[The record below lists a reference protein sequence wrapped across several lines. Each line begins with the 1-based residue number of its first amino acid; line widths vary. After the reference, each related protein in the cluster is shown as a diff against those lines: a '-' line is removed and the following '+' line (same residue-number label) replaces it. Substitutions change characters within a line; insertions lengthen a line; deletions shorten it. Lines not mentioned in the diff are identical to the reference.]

1 MIGLAEMAIAED
13 DGHMEGSLREDLEA
27 LDKDVSRQ
35 EVDLLFAN
43 PYAEH
48 PALVSIHAGAGG
60 TDSQDWTD
68 MLLRMYLRWAERR
81 KMHAEIL
88 DEAPGEEAGYKSVT
102 IRVTGKRAFGWLR
115 AERGVHRLVRLSPF
129 DQAHRRHTS
138 FALVEVIPEIEDDT
152 DIEIRPEDLKVDV
165 YRSSGAGGQHVNK
178 TSSAVRMTHLPT
190 GIIVTCQ
197 NERSQMKNRDMALK
211 VLRSR
216 LVALREQQRSEQR
229 QELMARIANGAPN
242 AELASDYGLS
252 PRQVQGIRMVA
263 ARTKPKR
270 AQVSAEAPD
279 RVAFCATASD
289 EVVRYL
295 RQQDD
300 VVVPQGPGEF
310 LVNGRFRMDTTDL
323 VSRANK
329 MRSRQG
335 KPAFQLNGQAPAPPD
350 TVRSSA
356 GHPMFWNDSAAA
368 HPQS

>member
-1 MIGLAEMAIAED
+1 MDESGTFLAL
-13 DGHMEGSLREDLEA
+13 METPSLRRCWLLHKALECAQLERAIEIARAADEFITGAPVELRVADEPVQPDL
-27 LDKDVSRQ
+27 
-35 EVDLLFAN
+35 
-43 PYAEH
+43 
-48 PALVSIHAGAGG
+48 GA
-60 TDSQDWTD
+60 SVMPQV
-68 MLLRMYLRWAERR
+68 R
-81 KMHAEIL
+81 
-88 DEAPGEEAGYKSVT
+88 PSVT
-102 IRVTGKRAFGWLR
+102 EQDDERDAVTQSNGA
-115 AERGVHRLVRLSPF
+115 P
-129 DQAHRRHTS
+129 T
-138 FALVEVIPEIEDDT
+138 PYEDAPTAPSHKDAP
-152 DIEIRPEDLKVDV
+152 RPQ
-165 YRSSGAGGQHVNK
+165 GAANQ
-178 TSSAVRMTHLPT
+178 
-190 GIIVTCQ
+190 
-197 NERSQMKNRDMALK
+197 
-211 VLRSR
+211 SR
-216 LVALREQQRSEQR
+216 LPISPEQR